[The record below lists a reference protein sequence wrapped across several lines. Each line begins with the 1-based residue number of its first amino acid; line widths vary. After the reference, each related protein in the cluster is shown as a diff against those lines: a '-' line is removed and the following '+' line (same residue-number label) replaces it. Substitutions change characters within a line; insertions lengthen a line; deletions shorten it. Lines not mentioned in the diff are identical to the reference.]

1 MGEVRSVAIQRNGN
15 HKFCS
20 LAQKNIRIETVSIF
34 FLTLDLV
41 NWYWLW
47 LCIQISCK

>member
-1 MGEVRSVAIQRNGN
+1 MGEVRSVSIQRNGN
-15 HKFCS
+15 HELGKKKLS
-20 LAQKNIRIETVSIF
+20 LEKTISIF

-47 LCIQISCK
+47 LCIQISGK